1 MSEPTDHE
9 PDEPTPDEL
18 TPDQDA
24 AVRRALAE
32 AGDAGPMP
40 AEVADRLD
48 GVIAGLAAERA
59 AVPSVS
65 HPEDHHV
72 VPLDAAAR
80 RRRVRARLLLA
91 AAAVVIVGAIGA
103 GLVSDHGGG
112 ADLSAA
118 DEMARDNPDRSAS
131 LDARTAPSGE
141 AGGEAADSS
150 APPAAAPSTS
160 REVVPDLQRVVM
172 DGPLREVR
180 ADHLSEDLVALQQLT
195 LIDPRAVDYSGTTL
209 AAPEGFMCEPSTF
222 GAGYLIGVEYA
233 GKPAVVA
240 FREPVG
246 QTQAADVLACGTG
259 DVLHSTTLKTTG

>member
-9 PDEPTPDEL
+9 HETDDL
-18 TPDQDA
+18 TPEQDA
-24 AVRRALAE
+24 AVRRALADV
-32 AGDAGPMP
+32 GDAGPMP
-40 AEVADRLD
+40 ADVADRLD
-48 GVIAGLAAERA
+48 GVLVTLAAERA
-59 AVPSVS
+59 AVPTMS

-80 RRRVRARLLLA
+80 RRRFRARALVA
-91 AAAVVIVGAIGA
+91 AAAVVIAGAVGA
-103 GLVSDHGGG
+103 GLLSDQGGN
-112 ADLSAA
+112 DPSAA
-118 DEMARDNPDRSAS
+118 DEMAQGDPDRSAA
-131 LDARTAPSGE
+131 LDEAPPSAVPTSE
-141 AGGEAADSS
+141 AGGGAEATS
-150 APPAAAPSTS
+150 AAPTTA
-160 REVVPDLQRVVM
+160 REMVPDLQRLVA

-195 LIDPRAVDYSGTTL
+195 LRDPGAADYDGTTL
-209 AAPEGFMCEPSTF
+209 TAPDDFVCEPAAF
-222 GAGYLIGVEYA
+222 GPGHLIGVEYA